1 MNGLNAKAEAE
12 RVHHRNDRP
21 TRNGQYVLYWMQASQ
36 RASWNPALE
45 HAIALGDQLGVPVVA
60 CFGLTPDYPEANLRS
75 YAFLLGGLEE
85 TVRAL
90 AERGLQCVTRVG
102 DPPQVALDLA
112 RDAAAVVTD
121 CGYLRHQRL
130 WRETVAKGAPC
141 PVVEVESDL
150 VVPVELA
157 YPRQAWSAAVLR
169 RRIQPLMPTFLH
181 PLRDRAPRHS
191 SLQLEVRGEDS
202 RDLSAL
208 LAALPIDRS
217 VSPVALV
224 PGTEA
229 ARARLARFI
238 EDDLSLYAE
247 ARGDPAA
254 QVTSGLSPYLHFGQI
269 SPVEVAW
276 RVSQVGG
283 AGPEAFLEELV
294 VRRELA
300 INLTVHNPQY
310 DTHSGLPPWARET
323 LALHAAD
330 PRPAVYTADQLEL
343 GQTDDPA
350 WNAAQTELQRTG
362 TIHGY
367 MRMYWGKQIVAWVP
381 DPERAFDMALHLNN
395 TYGLDG
401 RDPSSYAGVG
411 WCFGLHDRPFPERP
425 IWGKIRPMTPRGL
438 ERKFDL
444 EAYIA
449 RIASLQ
455 KE

>member
-1 MNGLNAKAEAE
+1 MSSPNAEIEAE
-12 RVHHRNDRP
+12 RVHLRNDRP

-75 YAFLLGGLEE
+75 YTFLLGGLEE
-85 TVRAL
+85 TARAL

-130 WRETVAKGAPC
+130 WREAVAKGAPC
-141 PVVEVESDL
+141 PVVEMESDL

-157 YPRQAWSAAVLR
+157 YPRQAWSAVVLR
-169 RRIQPLMPTFLH
+169 RRIQPLVPSFLR
-181 PLRDRAPRHS
+181 PLLDRAPRHS
-191 SLQLEVRGEDS
+191 SLQLEVWGEDS
-202 RDLSAL
+202 QDLSAL

-238 EDDLSLYAE
+238 EDDLSRYAE
-247 ARGDPAA
+247 ARRDPAA
-254 QVTSGLSPYLHFGQI
+254 AGTFGLSPYLHFGQI

-276 RVSQVGG
+276 QVSQPGG
-283 AGPEAFLEELV
+283 PGADAFLEEFV

-300 INLTVHNPQY
+300 INFVHYNLHY
-310 DTHSGLPPWARET
+310 DAYSGLPSWARDT
-323 LALHAAD
+323 RRRSPPDCLHS
-330 PRPAVYTADQLEL
+330 PPA
-343 GQTDDPA
+343 
-350 WNAAQTELQRTG
+350 
-362 TIHGY
+362 
-367 MRMYWGKQIVAWVP
+367 
-381 DPERAFDMALHLNN
+381 RA
-395 TYGLDG
+395 
-401 RDPSSYAGVG
+401 RS
-411 WCFGLHDRPFPERP
+411 DR
-425 IWGKIRPMTPRGL
+425 
-438 ERKFDL
+438 
-444 EAYIA
+444 
-449 RIASLQ
+449 
-455 KE
+455 